1 MLITDKLSII
11 PFNND
16 YDYWAWIEFAV
27 SLRAKISENTSDNE
41 RRKDSLRIV
50 NKALDYGEGLQEK
63 IKNNVHNRFMAGEG
77 VELNSLIH
85 AEGNTNFHEEFN
97 CRLIF
102 LMKLIKFDVLGAS
115 EKYPIEKVRENINN
129 NVKIMQQLI
138 NDDFLDSVQPF
149 K

>member
-16 YDYWAWIEFAV
+16 YDYWAWIDFAV

-41 RRKDSLRIV
+41 RRKDSLRIM
-50 NKALDYGEGLQEK
+50 NKALDYDEGLQKK

-77 VELNSLIH
+77 VELNSLIY
-85 AEGNTNFHEEFN
+85 AEGNTNFQEEFN
-97 CRLIF
+97 YRLIY
-102 LMKLIKFDVLGAS
+102 LMKLIKLDVLGAS
-115 EKYPIEKVRENINN
+115 DEYPIEKVRENINN

-138 NDDFLDSVQPF
+138 NDDFLDRVQPF